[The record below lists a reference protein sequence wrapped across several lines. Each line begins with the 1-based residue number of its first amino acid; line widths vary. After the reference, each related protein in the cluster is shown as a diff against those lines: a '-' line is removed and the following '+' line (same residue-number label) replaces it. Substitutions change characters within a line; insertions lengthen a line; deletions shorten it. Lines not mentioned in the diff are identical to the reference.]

1 MNAIFL
7 CLVLA
12 SCQNVDVVD
21 IRDGHFAYRDL
32 KTDTKPQECFI
43 YPDRTLVCRDM
54 DWERYRGLAQF
65 SGKVRVVK

>member
-12 SCQNVDVVD
+12 SCQNVDVVN

-54 DWERYRGLAQF
+54 DWTRYRGLAQF
-65 SGKVRVVK
+65 FGKVRVVK